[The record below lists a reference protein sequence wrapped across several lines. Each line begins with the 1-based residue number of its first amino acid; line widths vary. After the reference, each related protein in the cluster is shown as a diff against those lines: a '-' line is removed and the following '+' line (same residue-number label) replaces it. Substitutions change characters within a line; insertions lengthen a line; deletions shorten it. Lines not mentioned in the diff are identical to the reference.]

1 MKQYLTFLTN
11 TLTLGNLAM
20 GILAI
25 LALFD
30 DRPLWAVS
38 FLLAAMVLDFFD
50 GFAARWLGV
59 SGELGKQLDSLAD
72 LVSFGVVPTI
82 WLLFALKK
90 TCFCVYTNDADS
102 ILDTLL
108 NKPSLAIPLLV
119 AIAAAYR
126 LATFNI
132 DQRQSSRFIGLPT
145 PANAWMIMS
154 IPLAIHYDPQ
164 GVLAAWGEDPRFLIG
179 VSIFSAWAMTS
190 TLNLPS
196 FKMTSLS
203 PKVYPESYLLLLL
216 CLVLL
221 PFLGWSAPFFWVIGY
236 LLIGGLF
243 SLRK

>member
-1 MKQYLTFLTN
+1 MKQYLTFLPN

-38 FLLAAMVLDFFD
+38 FLLASMVLDFFD

-59 SGELGKQLDSLAD
+59 SGDLGKQLDSLAD
-72 LVSFGVVPTI
+72 MVSFGVVPTI
-82 WLLFALKK
+82 WLLLALKK

-102 ILDTLL
+102 ILDTLW
-108 NKPSLAIPLLV
+108 NKPSLGIPLLV
-119 AIAAAYR
+119 GLAAAYR

-132 DQRQSSRFIGLPT
+132 DQRQTTRFIGLPT

-164 GVLAAWGEDPRFLIG
+164 GVLAFWAEDPRFLMG

-190 TLNLPS
+190 TINLPS
-196 FKMTSLS
+196 FKMSGLS
-203 PKVYPESYLLLLL
+203 PKKYPEQYMLLLLGL
-216 CLVLL
+216 ALL
-221 PFLGWSAPFFWVIGY
+221 PLLGWSAPFFWVIGY
-236 LLIGGLF
+236 LVIGGLF
-243 SLRK
+243 SLKK